1 MNDLIYAGAI
11 AAGAVT
17 LLIEAFRNFNSQTG
31 DHPFSLHPILKE
43 VEVRNLCTT
52 GEIIAGFTF
61 YAGLYLIV
69 YAVVLG
75 SAEVYDLLLS
85 ASKARSEI
93 GATDNVLLPAS
104 DPSVLSATSYG
115 KPIFVSALLISF
127 LSIGA
132 VKPIEATM
140 RSLAHRMAGIPRGV
154 YRVIESLRSVDYE
167 EFLRDQPGLL
177 VTSFRDATESIKNSI
192 GLGRKIAEIESSLA
206 TIDYLSVATNANNRM
221 LYFPLYQ
228 MSELEALSN
237 KLDGQLTA
245 LHDLIAAL
253 QKKLQS
259 GSEDGAAKPDIHE
272 IWDAL
277 SNLQREAAIARSNTM
292 AVFAVLFVR
301 NNRSV
306 FSQSGLLRR
315 RPPKLGQKSQRKEE
329 TRPLSPMEKT
339 IKRIQEKYNAE
350 QNSFAISMMVGLVL
364 GAIATFLIYNQW
376 RDWKVQSDP
385 GVYSEQTR
393 VLENEIANQ
402 VRANNNA
409 SANNDKLN
417 TKDTIAQPVC
427 SPADADCKTKEAIHR
442 YNLSQRPIFIETTA
456 WDTLHSGLLVLL
468 SVFFVLVA
476 REVRIEQQSWR
487 TDWKFYQFPF
497 LTLLGM
503 SLLSGLIAVFASAAV
518 NFAKLA
524 WAVNFHLTQTQ
535 IIFLFEQSGE
545 FFALHFGAG
554 LILSFAALV
563 IMDKHRH
570 LSVFWTVLIS
580 IIFSAV
586 YAGYMW
592 LAIFLTYGSA
602 LPSAPKAALFSQQT
616 RDTFIFCFVPF
627 LFLLTFA
634 VMLEITEAGDDD
646 AK

>member
-11 AAGAVT
+11 VAGAVT

-43 VEVRNLCTT
+43 VEVRSLCTT

-61 YAGLYLIV
+61 YAALYLIV

-75 SAEVYDLLLS
+75 SAEVYGLLLS

-93 GATDNVLLPAS
+93 GATDNVLMPAS
-104 DPSVLSATSYG
+104 DPSLLSASGYG

-154 YRVIESLRSVDYE
+154 YRVIESLRGLDYD
-167 EFLRDQPGLL
+167 EFTKDQPGLL
-177 VTSFRDATESIKNSI
+177 VTSFRAATESIRNKADH
-192 GLGRKIAEIESSLA
+192 GRKIAEIESSLA
-206 TIDYLSVATNANNRM
+206 TIDYLSVATSANNRM

-228 MSELEALSN
+228 MSELESLSN
-237 KLDGQLTA
+237 KLDGQLA
-245 LHDLIAAL
+245 GLHVIIADL

-259 GSEDGAAKPDIHE
+259 KGEDGETQPDLHE
-272 IWDAL
+272 TWDAL
-277 SNLQREAAIARSNTM
+277 SKLQREAAIVRSNTM

-315 RPPKLGQKSQRKEE
+315 GAPKSGRKTSRKED
-329 TRPLSPMEKT
+329 TKPPSPMEKT
-339 IKRIQEKYNAE
+339 VKRIQEKYNAE
-350 QNSFAISMMVGLVL
+350 QNSFAISMVVGLVV
-364 GAIATFLIYNQW
+364 GAIVTFLVYDQW
-376 RDWKVQSDP
+376 RDWKVESDKS
-385 GVYSEQTR
+385 VYSEQAR
-393 VLENEIANQ
+393 LLENEINEQ
-402 VRANNNA
+402 IK
-409 SANNDKLN
+409 ANNDAAN
-417 TKDTIAQPVC
+417 TKDKAEPVC
-427 SPADADCKTKEAIHR
+427 SPTVNNYDECKTNEAKRR
-442 YNLSQRPIFIETTA
+442 YNLSQRPIFVEATA
-456 WDTLHSGLLVLL
+456 WDTLHSGLLVFL

-503 SLLSGLIAVFASAAV
+503 SFLSGLIAIFASAAV

-580 IIFSAV
+580 IIFSAL
-586 YAGYMW
+586 YAAYMW

-602 LPSAPKAALFSQQT
+602 LPAAPKAALISQQL
-616 RDTFIFCFVPF
+616 RDTFIFCLVPF

-646 AK
+646 VK